1 MIFDTSALEANDI
14 YRLLVGG
21 ISPRPIAWIS
31 TLSKEGVA
39 NIAPYSFFNVAS
51 CNPPILWYSQV
62 NPRNGQDKD
71 TIRNLMDTRECVV
84 HIVNSQLLEKMNLSC
99 ALLSPAQSEFE
110 FAAIES
116 EPSHSVAALSVK
128 HAPIRYECQLR
139 EILQL
144 STLPSGGTVA
154 LLDVKSI
161 YVDDRL
167 WDGQMIDQQ
176 QLDSV
181 GKMGGDFYSLTTD
194 LRKLARPIVSSTTDE
209 HKKGG

>member
-1 MIFDTSALEANDI
+1 MIFETSDLDANEI

-31 TLSKEGVA
+31 TLSADGIA

-71 TIRNLMDTRECVV
+71 TIRNLIATKECVV
-84 HIVNSQLLEKMNLSC
+84 HIANTALLEKMNLSC
-99 ALLSPAQSEFE
+99 ALLPPEQSEFD
-110 FAAIES
+110 FAQIES
-116 EPSHSVAALSVK
+116 EPSHAVAALAVK
-128 HAPIRYECQLR
+128 HAPVRYECLLR
-139 EILQL
+139 EIIQL
-144 STLPSGGTVA
+144 STLPLGGTVA

-176 QLDSV
+176 QLQSV
-181 GKMGGDFYSLTTD
+181 GKMGGDFYSLSTD
-194 LRKLARPIVSSTTDE
+194 LLKLARPTLTTDADI
-209 HKKGG
+209 KKGG

>member
-1 MIFDTSALEANDI
+1 MIFETSELDPNAI

-21 ISPRPIAWIS
+21 ITPRPIAWIS
-31 TLSKEGVA
+31 TLSADGVA

-62 NPRNGQDKD
+62 NPSNGQDKD
-71 TIRNLMDTRECVV
+71 TIRNLIDTRDCVV
-84 HIVNSQLLEKMNLSC
+84 HIVNSSLLEKMNLSC
-99 ALLSPAQSEFE
+99 ALLSADQSEFD
-110 FAAIES
+110 FAKIES
-116 EPSHSVAALSVK
+116 EPSHVVAALAVK
-128 HAPIRYECQLR
+128 HAPVRYECQLR
-139 EILQL
+139 EVIQL
-144 STLPSGGTVA
+144 SSLPSGGTVA
-154 LLDVKSI
+154 LLDVKAI

-194 LRKLARPIVSSTTDE
+194 LRKLSRP
-209 HKKGG
+209 

>member
-1 MIFDTSALEANDI
+1 MIFETADLEPNEI

-21 ISPRPIAWIS
+21 ITPRPIAWIS
-31 TLSKEGVA
+31 TLSVDGVA

-71 TIRNLMDTRECVV
+71 TIRNLIATKECVV
-84 HIVNSQLLEKMNLSC
+84 HIAHTDLLEKMNLSC
-99 ALLSPAQSEFE
+99 ALLPPGQSEFD
-110 FAAIES
+110 FAEIAS
-116 EPSHSVAALSVK
+116 EPSHAVAALAVK
-128 HAPIRYECQLR
+128 HAPVRYECQLR
-139 EILQL
+139 EVIQL
-144 STLPSGGTVA
+144 STLPLGGTVA

-167 WDGQMIDQQ
+167 WNGQMIDQQ
-176 QLDSV
+176 QLQSV

-194 LRKLARPIVSSTTDE
+194 LRKLSRP
-209 HKKGG
+209 

>member
-1 MIFDTSALEANDI
+1 MIFETSDLEPNDI

-31 TLSKEGVA
+31 TLSADGVA

-71 TIRNLMDTRECVV
+71 TIRNLIDTQECVV

-99 ALLSPAQSEFE
+99 ALLPPEQSEFE
-110 FAAIES
+110 FAEIES
-116 EPSHSVAALSVK
+116 ESSHSVAVLSVK
-128 HAPIRYECQLR
+128 QAPIRYECQLR
-139 EILQL
+139 EVLQL

-161 YVDDRL
+161 YVDDQL

-194 LRKLARPIVSSTTDE
+194 LRTLARPVVSSTDE

>member
-1 MIFDTSALEANDI
+1 MIFATSDLDANEI

-21 ISPRPIAWIS
+21 ITPRPIAWIS
-31 TLSKEGVA
+31 TLSADGVA

-71 TIRNLMDTRECVV
+71 TIRNLIATKECVV
-84 HIVNSQLLEKMNLSC
+84 HIANTALLEKMNLSC
-99 ALLSPAQSEFE
+99 ALLPPEQSEFE
-110 FAAIES
+110 FAQIES
-116 EPSHSVAALSVK
+116 EPSHTVAALAVK
-128 HAPIRYECQLR
+128 HAPVRYECHLR
-139 EILQL
+139 EVIQL
-144 STLPSGGTVA
+144 SSLPSGGTVA

-176 QLDSV
+176 QLQSV
-181 GKMGGDFYSLTTD
+181 GKMGGDFYSLSTN
-194 LRKLARPIVSSTTDE
+194 LRKLSRP
-209 HKKGG
+209 

>member
-1 MIFDTSALEANDI
+1 MIFETSDLDANEI

-21 ISPRPIAWIS
+21 ITPRPIAWIS
-31 TLSKEGVA
+31 TLSADGVA

-71 TIRNLMDTRECVV
+71 TIRNLIATKECVV
-84 HIVNSQLLEKMNLSC
+84 HIANTALLEKMNLSC
-99 ALLSPAQSEFE
+99 ALLPPEQSEFE
-110 FAAIES
+110 FAEIES
-116 EPSHSVAALSVK
+116 EPSHAVAALAVK
-128 HAPIRYECQLR
+128 HAPVRYECHLR
-139 EILQL
+139 EVIQL
-144 STLPSGGTVA
+144 SSLPSGGTVA

-176 QLDSV
+176 QLQSV
-181 GKMGGDFYSLTTD
+181 GKMGGDFYSLSTN
-194 LRKLARPIVSSTTDE
+194 LRKLSRP
-209 HKKGG
+209 

>member
-1 MIFDTSALEANDI
+1 MIFETSALEANDI

-71 TIRNLMDTRECVV
+71 TIRNLMDTQECVV

-99 ALLSPAQSEFE
+99 ALLPPAQSEFE
-110 FAAIES
+110 FAEIES
-116 EPSHSVAALSVK
+116 EPSHSVDALSVK

-139 EILQL
+139 EVLQL

-194 LRKLARPIVSSTTDE
+194 LRKLARPVVSSTGE
-209 HKKGG
+209 YKKGG

>member
-1 MIFDTSALEANDI
+1 MIFETSDLAPNEI

-31 TLSKEGVA
+31 TLSATGVA

-62 NPRNGQDKD
+62 NPRDGQDKD
-71 TIRNLMDTRECVV
+71 TIRNLIDTRECVV
-84 HIVNSQLLEKMNLSC
+84 HIVNSALMEQMNLSC
-99 ALLSPAQSEFE
+99 ALLPPAQSEFE
-110 FAAIES
+110 FAGIES
-116 EPSHSVAALSVK
+116 EPGHSVAAFAVK
-128 HAPIRYECQLR
+128 HAPVRYECQLR
-139 EILQL
+139 EVLQL

-154 LLDVKSI
+154 LLDVKAI

-181 GKMGGDFYSLTTD
+181 GKMGGDFYSLSTD
-194 LRKLARPIVSSTTDE
+194 LRKLARPVVSATDV

>member
-1 MIFDTSALEANDI
+1 MIFETADLEPNEI

-21 ISPRPIAWIS
+21 ITPRPIAWIS
-31 TLSKEGVA
+31 TLSVDGVA

-71 TIRNLMDTRECVV
+71 TIRNLIATKECVV
-84 HIVNSQLLEKMNLSC
+84 HIAHTDLLEKMNLSC
-99 ALLSPAQSEFE
+99 ALLPPEQSEFD
-110 FAAIES
+110 FAKIES
-116 EPSHSVAALSVK
+116 EPSHAVAALAVK
-128 HAPIRYECQLR
+128 HAPVRYECQLR
-139 EILQL
+139 EVMQL

-161 YVDDRL
+161 YVADHL

-176 QLDSV
+176 QLQSV

-194 LRKLARPIVSSTTDE
+194 LRKLSRP
-209 HKKGG
+209 

>member
-1 MIFDTSALEANDI
+1 MIFKTSDLDANEI

-21 ISPRPIAWIS
+21 ITPRPIAWIS
-31 TLSKEGVA
+31 TLSADGVA

-71 TIRNLMDTRECVV
+71 TIRNLIATKECVV
-84 HIVNSQLLEKMNLSC
+84 HIANTALLEKMNLSC
-99 ALLSPAQSEFE
+99 ALLPPEQSEFD
-110 FAAIES
+110 FAEIES
-116 EPSHSVAALSVK
+116 EPSHAVAALAVK
-128 HAPIRYECQLR
+128 HAPVRYECHLR
-139 EILQL
+139 EVIQL
-144 STLPSGGTVA
+144 SSLPSGGTVA

-176 QLDSV
+176 QLQSV
-181 GKMGGDFYSLTTD
+181 GKMGGDFYSLTMD
-194 LRKLARPIVSSTTDE
+194 LRKLSRP
-209 HKKGG
+209 

>member
-1 MIFDTSALEANDI
+1 MIFETSDLEANDI

-31 TLSKEGVA
+31 TLSVDGVA

-71 TIRNLMDTRECVV
+71 TIRNLIDTRECVV
-84 HIVNSQLLEKMNLSC
+84 HIVNSALLEKMNLSC
-99 ALLSPAQSEFE
+99 ALLPPEQSEFD
-110 FAAIES
+110 FANIEA
-116 EPSHSVAALSVK
+116 EPSHRVAALSVK
-128 HAPIRYECQLR
+128 DAPIRYECQLR
-139 EILQL
+139 EVLQL

-167 WDGQMIDQQ
+167 WDGQIIDQQ

-194 LRKLARPIVSSTTDE
+194 LRKLTRP
-209 HKKGG
+209 

>member
-1 MIFDTSALEANDI
+1 MIFATSDLDANEI

-31 TLSKEGVA
+31 TLSADGVA

-71 TIRNLMDTRECVV
+71 TIRNLIATKECVV
-84 HIVNSQLLEKMNLSC
+84 HIANTALLEKMNLSC
-99 ALLSPAQSEFE
+99 ALLPPEQSEFE
-110 FAAIES
+110 FAQIES
-116 EPSHSVAALSVK
+116 EPSHTVAALAVK
-128 HAPIRYECQLR
+128 HAPVRYECHLR
-139 EILQL
+139 EVIQL
-144 STLPSGGTVA
+144 SSLPSGGTVA

-176 QLDSV
+176 QLQSV

-194 LRKLARPIVSSTTDE
+194 LRKLSRP
-209 HKKGG
+209 

>member
-1 MIFDTSALEANDI
+1 MIFETADLEPNEI

-21 ISPRPIAWIS
+21 ITPRPIAWIS
-31 TLSKEGVA
+31 TLSVDGVA

-71 TIRNLMDTRECVV
+71 TIRNLIATKECVV
-84 HIVNSQLLEKMNLSC
+84 HIAHTDLLEKMNLSC
-99 ALLSPAQSEFE
+99 ALLPPEQSEFD
-110 FAAIES
+110 FAEIES
-116 EPSHSVAALSVK
+116 EPSHAVAALAVK
-128 HAPIRYECQLR
+128 HASVRYECQLR
-139 EILQL
+139 EVMQL

-161 YVDDRL
+161 YVADHL

-176 QLDSV
+176 QLQSV

-194 LRKLARPIVSSTTDE
+194 LRKLSRP
-209 HKKGG
+209 